1 MRLAIDRLN
10 DPIVRMTFETND
22 TDALPD
28 TPPVVDTV
36 PCTVEH
42 SREFL
47 KTLTLSFAI
56 EQLGYRKKGM
66 IV

>member
-10 DPIVRMTFETND
+10 DPIVRVTFKTND
-22 TDALPD
+22 TNALTD

-36 PCTVEH
+36 PC
-42 SREFL
+42 
-47 KTLTLSFAI
+47 LSFAN
-56 EQLGYRKKGM
+56 EKLGCRKKEM